1 MKLILLKFGEESE
14 AEEQVVE
21 TVKEKINC
29 RHDVLRDPLLE
40 KGVEK
45 FDKEQA
51 NQKIRSWEW
60 AGKSLAYENYV

>member
-1 MKLILLKFGEESE
+1 M
-14 AEEQVVE
+14 VE

-60 AGKSLAYENYV
+60 AGKSLAYRNYV